1 MNRPD
6 FGYNATFR
14 LPKWIE
20 TGHTT
25 RISGVSGPK
34 IVFDS
39 TLNSAAIRRG
49 SVTVRHALGHL
60 CPLNLHI
67 DTLISVVKLFLY
79 VKVFKFRFVLG

>member
-6 FGYNATFR
+6 FGYNAACR

-20 TGHTT
+20 TGRTT
-25 RISGVSGPK
+25 RISGVSSPM
-34 IVFDS
+34 IVFES

-60 CPLNLHI
+60 CPLNPHI

-79 VKVFKFRFVLG
+79 VEVFKFRFVLG